1 MAPHRGR
8 ASGLFRGLE
17 KSVMLDGLRKRARI
31 AAACVAGGCADY
43 QLART
48 AIVTHRAL
56 QRSFELM
63 TLARRVRE
71 LRPRVV
77 VEIGTHLGGTL
88 FCWSKLAAPDAVLI
102 SVDLPTGPGAD
113 VFGAFVSGKQ
123 KLICVQADSNA
134 PETLAEIQGHLQG
147 SSIDFLFIDGDHR
160 YDAVRTDYERYG
172 SLVRRGGLIALHDI
186 VSDRSRPASEV
197 HRLWAELAG
206 RARTE
211 SILDVDSQDG
221 FGMGIGLVWG

>member
-1 MAPHRGR
+1 MT
-8 ASGLFRGLE
+8 
-17 KSVMLDGLRKRARI
+17 LDSLRKHVRI
-31 AAACVAGGCADY
+31 AAACVSGGFADY

-48 AIVTHRAL
+48 AIVTHQAL

-102 SVDLPTGPGAD
+102 SVDLPTGPSAEP
-113 VFGAFVSGKQ
+113 FGAFVSGNQ
-123 KLICVQADSNA
+123 KLICIRADSNSR
-134 PETLAEIQGHLQG
+134 ETLAEIQEHVQG
-147 SSIDFLFIDGDHR
+147 RLIDFLFIDGDHR
-160 YDAVRTDYERYG
+160 YDAVRTDYERYS

-186 VSDRSRPASEV
+186 VRDRSRPTSEV
-197 HRLWAELAG
+197 HRLWAEIAG
-206 RARTE
+206 SARTE
-211 SILDVDSQDG
+211 AILDVDSQDG
-221 FGMGIGLVWG
+221 FGMGIGLVWV

>member
-1 MAPHRGR
+1 VTLG
-8 ASGLFRGLE
+8 
-17 KSVMLDGLRKRARI
+17 GLRKRARI
-31 AAACVAGGCADY
+31 AAACVAGGYADY

-63 TLARRVRE
+63 TLARHVRE

-88 FCWSKLAAPDAVLI
+88 FCWSKLAAADAVLV
-102 SVDLPTGPGAD
+102 SVDLPAGPGTEAFD
-113 VFGAFVSGKQ
+113 AFVSGSQ
-123 KLICVQADSNA
+123 KLICVRADSSA
-134 PETLAEIQGHLQG
+134 PETLAETQSHLDG
-147 SSIDFLFIDGDHR
+147 RPIDFLFIDGDHR

-197 HRLWAELAG
+197 HRLWPEIA
-206 RARTE
+206 RSARTE
-211 SILDVDSQDG
+211 SILDVDSQEG
-221 FGMGIGLVWG
+221 FGMGIGLVWV